1 MYFPYLYGRA
11 YDLLALRS
19 ILKDH
24 RALGGLIPIVEPV
37 NSNSSA
43 IERCLA
49 DYSEADQRICVL
61 VNPDKHEL
69 KNPIAAK
76 AWQKNFVDFIDDKNS
91 VIPLLRC
98 DAAITQASIDSF
110 LKKFSDREVAFLYQG
125 CGLDDAGVKKLAA
138 IKTVVFHIGVDA
150 KISASHRALLPK
162 DKYVDIKDCFTKLVR
177 NADYNGAEFYTD
189 RHKTFAAS
197 GCGFGDY
204 ATIGSVF
211 QAGGSTPYAVA
222 IHAAYKDPKT
232 GDIWVEHFVSDDKEK
247 DDSDVATKFLQ
258 AAKKLT
264 AAATK
269 RKKEFGQNYSI
280 DAYVAY
286 VAGSYF
292 PGLPKNKQH
301 QIEHHLCLMLDVLS
315 GDV

>member
-11 YDLLALRS
+11 YDLLALRT

-24 RALGGLIPIVEPV
+24 RSLDALIPIVEPV
-37 NSNSSA
+37 NSNPSA
-43 IERCLA
+43 VERCLL
-49 DYSEADQRICVL
+49 DYSEVDQKICIL

-69 KNPIAAK
+69 KNSLAAK
-76 AWQKNFVDFIDDKNS
+76 AWRKNLISFIGDKES
-91 VIPLLRC
+91 VVPLLRC
-98 DAAITQASIDSF
+98 DGGVTQASVNEF
-110 LKKFSDREVAFLYQG
+110 LKDFPDRNVAFLYQG

-138 IKTVVFHIGVDA
+138 IRNVAFHIGVDA
-150 KISASHRALLPK
+150 KISASHRKLLPIA
-162 DKYVDIKDCFTKLVR
+162 KYVDIKDCFTKLAR

-189 RHKTFAAS
+189 RHKTFAAM

-204 ATIGSVF
+204 ATIGSAF

-232 GDIWVEHFVSDDKEK
+232 SDIWVEHFVSDDKEK
-247 DDSDVATKFLQ
+247 DDSDVATKFIQ
-258 AAKKLT
+258 AARKLV

-269 RKKEFGQNYSI
+269 RKKEFGKNYSI
-280 DAYVAY
+280 DAYAGY
-286 VAGSYF
+286 VAASYF